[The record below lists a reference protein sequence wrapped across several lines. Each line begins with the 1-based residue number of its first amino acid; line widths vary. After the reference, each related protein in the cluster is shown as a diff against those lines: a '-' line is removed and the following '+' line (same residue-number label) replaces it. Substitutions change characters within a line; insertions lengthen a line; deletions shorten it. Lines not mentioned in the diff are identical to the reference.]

1 MKTFQSSGKS
11 FNRRFLIPS
20 NIYCNSEFGSLT
32 IPKRPHNKFLKSQ
45 VSSQTQP
52 ACTHIRECQGLG
64 SGTPRRPAG
73 YMPRAPAR
81 PVATAAA
88 AAVPIIYAYA
98 HVYIYARIGVTCEN
112 SNSKGHRQE
121 DRTRGNRESHN
132 NLCLLSR
139 GDLRIPVL
147 RISHYVTEE

>member
-1 MKTFQSSGKS
+1 M
-11 FNRRFLIPS
+11 
-20 NIYCNSEFGSLT
+20 
-32 IPKRPHNKFLKSQ
+32 HLKSQ

-81 PVATAAA
+81 AAATAAA

-98 HVYIYARIGVTCEN
+98 YVYIYIGTRTCM
-112 SNSKGHRQE
+112 
-121 DRTRGNRESHN
+121 DRCH
-132 NLCLLSR
+132 
-139 GDLRIPVL
+139 V
-147 RISHYVTEE
+147 

>member
-1 MKTFQSSGKS
+1 M
-11 FNRRFLIPS
+11 
-20 NIYCNSEFGSLT
+20 
-32 IPKRPHNKFLKSQ
+32 HLKSQ

-88 AAVPIIYAYA
+88 AAVPIIHAYA

-139 GDLRIPVL
+139 GDLRIPIL
-147 RISHYVTEE
+147 RISHFVTEEPSWSPAPAAISAWFTSARLATPLAQTFA